1 MTSYL
6 PSQELIGANYPEYLN
21 GNTIFPSP
29 GKSFLPQLFGDSSV
43 KRDAPIFWQWRHG
56 KAVRDGDWKLVAHK
70 EVWELYNLESDPVEE
85 INLIEKEKEKLTELK
100 ELYEDWA
107 ASLKLPNK

>member
-1 MTSYL
+1 M
-6 PSQELIGANYPEYLN
+6 
-21 GNTIFPSP
+21 
-29 GKSFLPQLFGDSSV
+29 
-43 KRDAPIFWQWRHG
+43 PIFWQWRHG

-107 ASLKLPNK
+107 ANFEIANK